1 MSESPVIRVE
11 VVYATPGRQQ
21 LVELELGEG
30 ATVAEAIEASGLA
43 ELFGDFEVDP
53 SRLGIFSRKVGPGHV
68 LRNGDRV
75 EVYRPL
81 LVEPKEARRQR
92 ALLQSGS

>member
-11 VVYATPGRQQ
+11 VVYATPDRQQ

-53 SRLGIFSRKVGPGHV
+53 SRLGIFSRKVGPDHV

-81 LVEPKEARRQR
+81 LIEPREARRQR